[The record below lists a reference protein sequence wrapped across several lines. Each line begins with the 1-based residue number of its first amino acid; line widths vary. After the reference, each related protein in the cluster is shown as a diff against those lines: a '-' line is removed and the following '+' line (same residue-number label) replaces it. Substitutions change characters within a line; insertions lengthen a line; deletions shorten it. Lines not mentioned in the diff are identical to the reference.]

1 MRICLISLM
10 KNEGPFILEW
20 VAHWRNLG
28 VTDFII
34 FSNDCFD
41 GTDAILDRLDAM
53 GVVQHLPN
61 PAGLTGSTQFHRT
74 ALAYG
79 AQLRR
84 HREADY
90 TMICDV
96 DEFLHIAVPGG
107 TLAALLEHNGFPDA
121 ISFSELLYGFG
132 GQEQFTDGLVTERF
146 TWSDDLT
153 PGRLRARRGV
163 KTLAKV
169 SDLVVEWSNH
179 RPRLE
184 NRKGIRW
191 INGKG
196 EGVPRAFRTGL
207 ERGFDVRGTYDQ
219 AWLAHYSVRSA
230 ESMLLKLDR
239 GDAVRSLRMQPS
251 YARKRSFA
259 RVRNTTLCAH
269 SPAIRASMA
278 ELLADGELA
287 RLHAAAIEAHRARIA
302 ELKAAPAMAEAWEV
316 IRAVCLGE
324 PEPERDAYDPPPPR
338 TPASAEDDTPASGY
352 DDDDDEG

>member
-20 VAHWRNLG
+20 LAHWRNLG
-28 VTDFII
+28 VSDFII

-61 PAGLTGSTQFHRT
+61 PAALSGSTQFHRM

-107 TLAALLEHNGFPDA
+107 TLPALLELNGFPDA
-121 ISFSELLYGFG
+121 ISFSEVLYGFG
-132 GQEQFTDGLVTERF
+132 GQETFCDALVTERF
-146 TWSDDLT
+146 LWSDDLT

-163 KTLAKV
+163 KTIAKV
-169 SDLVVEWSNH
+169 SDLVLDWSNH
-179 RPRLE
+179 RPQLQ
-184 NRKGIRW
+184 IRQGVRW
-191 INGKG
+191 CNGSG
-196 EGVPRAFRTGL
+196 AGVPRAFRLGSD
-207 ERGFDVRGTYDQ
+207 RGYDVRGTYDQ

-239 GDAVRSLRMQPS
+239 GDAVRPMRMQPS

-259 RVRNTTLCAH
+259 RITNPTLAAYGT
-269 SPAIRASMA
+269 AIRASMA
-278 ELLADGELA
+278 SLLEDAELA
-287 RLHAAAIEAHRARIA
+287 RLHHAAVAAHRARIEA
-302 ELKAAPAMAEAWEV
+302 LKADPAMAEAWQM
-316 IRAVCLGE
+316 IRDVCRGE
-324 PEPERDAYDPPPPR
+324 PTPTRDVADPPPPR
-338 TPASAEDDTPASGY
+338 QPSAPQAE
-352 DDDDDEG
+352 